1 MNDALSLVKNVT
13 CLIVSAGV
21 GAVVGNAIK
30 ASTPEELKILQKI
43 SIGVGGFVLS
53 GMVGNFA
60 SKYTDEQIDSTV
72 SQFTELKDLAG
83 SFRKKKTNN

>member
-13 CLIVSAGV
+13 TLVVSAGV

-30 ASTPEELKILQKI
+30 ASTPEDLKILQKI

-53 GMVGNFA
+53 GMVGSFA
-60 SKYTDEQIDSTV
+60 SKYADEQIDTTV

-83 SFRKKKTNN
+83 AFRKKKTN